1 MGRIEIEL
9 QTGESFAGVEG
20 LWLVIL
26 LNLLQDLSDPGSPDH
41 LEAKRIIDRGEY
53 PLSMIAAVLETDPE
67 DLQER
72 IVRALRGRVTL

>member
-1 MGRIEIEL
+1 MGRTEIEL
-9 QTGESFAGVEG
+9 QTGESFTGIEG

-26 LNLLQDLSDPGSPDH
+26 LNLLQDLLDPGSPDH

-67 DLQER
+67 DLQRR
-72 IVRALRGRVTL
+72 IVRALRRA